1 MSKKATI
8 TVTIMKNDDDL
19 VTGIKLDMDASL
31 TDQIIAASMLLES
44 AHEDSS
50 TTETEH
56 KDKSVT
62 DFIINAFNVAHVAVA
77 TMKAVRAKQDKK
89 ESK

>member
-19 VTGIKLDMDASL
+19 VTGINLDMDASL

-44 AHEDSS
+44 AHKDSS
-50 TTETEH
+50 ITEPEH
-56 KDKSVT
+56 KDKAVT
-62 DFIINAFNVAHVAVA
+62 DFIINAFNVAHIAVA
-77 TMKAVRAKQDKK
+77 TMKAVGAKQDGK

>member
-8 TVTIMKNDDDL
+8 TVTITKTDDDL
-19 VTGIKLDMDASL
+19 VTGINLDMDASL

-50 TTETEH
+50 VTETEH
-56 KDKSVT
+56 KDKAVT

-77 TMKAVRAKQDKK
+77 TMKAVGAKQDKK

>member
-8 TVTIMKNDDDL
+8 TVTITKNDDNL
-19 VTGIKLDMDASL
+19 VTGINLDMDASL
-31 TDQIIAASMLLES
+31 TDQIIAAAMLLES

-50 TTETEH
+50 ITEPKH
-56 KDKSVT
+56 KDKVVT

-77 TMKAVRAKQDKK
+77 TMKAVGAKQDKK
-89 ESK
+89 DSK

>member
-8 TVTIMKNDDDL
+8 TVTITKNDYDL

-31 TDQIIAASMLLES
+31 TDQIIAAAMLLES

-56 KDKSVT
+56 KDKAVT
-62 DFIINAFNVAHVAVA
+62 NFIINAFNVAHIPMA
-77 TMKAVRAKQDKK
+77 TMKAV
-89 ESK
+89 